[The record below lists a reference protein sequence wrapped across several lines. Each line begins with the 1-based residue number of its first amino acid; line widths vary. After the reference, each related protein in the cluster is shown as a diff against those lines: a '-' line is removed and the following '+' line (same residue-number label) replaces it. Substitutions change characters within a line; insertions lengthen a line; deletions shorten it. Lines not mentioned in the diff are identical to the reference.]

1 MVADTDGP
9 KHVLGQWC
17 AGRANARDL
26 YEVVRAAMD
35 QAARRA
41 IWQMIGERP
50 DPHEV
55 QTAVQNAF
63 QELWAKDPAAIDHL
77 LGLAATIADRRGR
90 DRGRAII
97 ARQKKTRKLTD
108 KLGDQ
113 LGEQFQFA
121 ELDAEAVQRRA
132 EQLESTK
139 ECLEALPVEQRLV
152 IEQTLLEGMNLSDWA
167 HEHGKSHQA
176 ASAQRQRA
184 IEAVK
189 RCVEGKKRERDKQE
203 GGPR

>member
-1 MVADTDGP
+1 
-9 KHVLGQWC
+9 
-17 AGRANARDL
+17 
-26 YEVVRAAMD
+26 MD

-63 QELWAKDPAAIDHL
+63 PEPWAKDPAAIDRL

-97 ARQKKTRKLTD
+97 AQQKKTRKLTD

-113 LGEQFQFA
+113 LGEQLKFA
-121 ELDAEAVQRRA
+121 ELDAEAVQLRA
-132 EQLESTK
+132 EHLAMTK
-139 ECLEALPVEQRLV
+139 ECIQSLPVAQQLI
-152 IEQTLLEGMNLSDWA
+152 IEQTLLQGVNLSDWA

-176 ASAQRQRA
+176 PARSGDEQSSRS
-184 IEAVK
+184 K
-189 RCVEGKKRERDKQE
+189 RCVDGKKRERDEQE
-203 GGPR
+203 GGLR